1 MILHDWSDK
10 YCVQILKNLRAAA
23 GAQTVLVVNDNII
36 SYASPDAEY
45 VKRIPGAE
53 TTPPPEPLLS
63 NKGEANVMAYLAD
76 MQMLTS
82 LNGSERTVRHYDNL
96 FGASGWSLS
105 RVFINKGF
113 QSQSSKIVGVP
124 A

>member
-23 GAQTVLVVNDNII
+23 GPQTVLVVNDNII
-36 SYASPDAEY
+36 SYASPGGRNVET
-45 VKRIPGAE
+45 IPGTA
-53 TTPPPEPLLS
+53 TVPPPEPLLA
-63 NKGEANVMAYLAD
+63 NKGEANIMAYLAD

-82 LNGSERTVRHYDNL
+82 LNGSERTIMQYDEL
-96 FGASGWSLS
+96 CVASGWKLE
-105 RVFINKGF
+105 RVHVNKGF
-113 QSQSSKIVGVP
+113 QSQSSKVIGVP